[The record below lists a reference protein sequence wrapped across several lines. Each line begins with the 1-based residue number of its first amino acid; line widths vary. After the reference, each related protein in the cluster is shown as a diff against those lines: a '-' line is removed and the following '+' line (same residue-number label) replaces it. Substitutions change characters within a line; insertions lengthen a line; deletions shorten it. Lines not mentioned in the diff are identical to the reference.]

1 MKAPWD
7 KPFIWALNKE
17 KEKPMTRIPR
27 KGHVPGARMGHKHS
41 SYFLED
47 QKIQKERKW
56 LEELDVRD
64 ELATAKAGIPGQIQD
79 KVENLN
85 AILHSMVQSIASWFE
100 GGRQGSFLLI
110 SLGSSNSLNIT
121 MLITNVPVMENPSA
135 TIAHGRTEDLSDITM
150 PTSSPSI
157 SYMPACG
164 PLTLAELNAI
174 TIIN

>member
-1 MKAPWD
+1 VGQAFYLGVEQGK
-7 KPFIWALNKE
+7 K
-17 KEKPMTRIPR
+17 KPMTRIPR
-27 KGHVPGARMGHKHS
+27 KGHVRGAIMGRKHS

-64 ELATAKAGIPGQIQD
+64 ELATTKAGIPGQIQD

-85 AILHSMVQSIASWFE
+85 AILPSMVQSIASWFE

-135 TIAHGRTEDLSDITM
+135 TIAHGRIEDLSDITM
-150 PTSSPSI
+150 STSSPSI

-164 PLTLAELNAI
+164 PSTLAELNAI
-174 TIIN
+174 TVIN